1 MGELRILVSGDQA
14 VSVEMGSEISIE
26 VNKKVLM
33 LQAEL
38 ENDPVE
44 GVTET
49 LPTYASLMVHY
60 DPEKILFD
68 ELAREIRLRAEKMH
82 ELPETVKRIVEIPVC
97 YGGDFGPDLEY
108 CAELEKTT
116 PQEIIRIH
124 SEHDYYVYMLGFAP
138 GHPYAARFDEPF
150 SFKRRETARIKIP
163 ARSVVVQLNLSDLI
177 PFEQPCG
184 WNIIGQTPCE
194 ICDYTRKDPFLVHA
208 GEWTRYKPISV
219 DEFHRIRKAVE
230 TGKWKPNIITQRG

>member
-38 ENDPVE
+38 ENNPVE